1 MFCFHLTFIIQ
12 KLDEFK
18 ILNSYPL
25 QPSLLIATI
34 LWMKTKRLQ
43 LGITTFVET
52 IPNPKT
58 GDVIAQDLRLQ
69 QVLKEVVLAEQVG
82 LDYYGVGE
90 HHRKEFA
97 ASTPAVILAAA
108 ASLTTKIKLG
118 SAVTVLSSD
127 DPVRVYQQF
136 ATLNALSHGRAEITA
151 GRGSFIES
159 FPLFGYDLDD
169 YDELFEEKL
178 TLLLKI
184 RDQEYVSHEGK
195 HRPSMAHLG
204 VYPRTQYPLTIARGV
219 GGSPDSVVAASEAGI
234 PLFLA
239 IIGGQPIR
247 FKPFVDL
254 YRARW
259 RHAHAPFV
267 AVHSH
272 GYITENV
279 QDLQTTLFD
288 SMASVMNQIG
298 RERGWAPY
306 TKATLN
312 ASLAED
318 GALYAGTPEVV
329 AQKIITI
336 AKAMSLDRFTLH
348 VPVGYMPHDE
358 VLKTIRLF
366 GEKVKPL
373 IDQNF

>member
-1 MFCFHLTFIIQ
+1 
-12 KLDEFK
+12 
-18 ILNSYPL
+18 
-25 QPSLLIATI
+25 
-34 LWMKTKRLQ
+34 MKPKRLE

-52 IPNPKT
+52 LPNPQTGKT
-58 GDVIAQDLRLQ
+58 ISQDVRLQ
-69 QVLKEVVLAEQVG
+69 QVLEEVVLAEKVG

-90 HHRKEFA
+90 HHRHEFA
-97 ASTPAVILAAA
+97 ASAPAVILAAA
-108 ASLTTKIKLG
+108 ASLTKRIKLG

-159 FPLFGYDLDD
+159 FPLFGYQLDD
-169 YDELFEEKL
+169 YDTLFEEKL

-184 RDQEYVSHEGK
+184 RDQEFISHQGQ
-195 HRPSMAHLG
+195 HRPAMNQLG
-204 VYPRTQYPLTIARGV
+204 VYPRTQYPLPIARGV
-219 GGSPDSVVAASEAGI
+219 GGSPESVVSASEAGI

-247 FKPFVDL
+247 FKPYVDL

-272 GYITENV
+272 GYLTEDPS
-279 QDLQTTLFD
+279 QLETILFD
-288 SMASVMNQIG
+288 SMASVMNTIG

-306 TKATLN
+306 TKNTLK
-312 ASLAED
+312 ASLAPD
-318 GALYAGTPEVV
+318 GALYAGTPAVV
-329 AQKIITI
+329 AQKILAI
-336 AKAMSLDRFTLH
+336 ANAMQLNRFTLH
-348 VPVGYMPHDE
+348 VPVGYMPHE
-358 VLKTIRLF
+358 QVLNTIRLF
-366 GEKVKPL
+366 GEQVKPL
-373 IDQNF
+373 IDAAF